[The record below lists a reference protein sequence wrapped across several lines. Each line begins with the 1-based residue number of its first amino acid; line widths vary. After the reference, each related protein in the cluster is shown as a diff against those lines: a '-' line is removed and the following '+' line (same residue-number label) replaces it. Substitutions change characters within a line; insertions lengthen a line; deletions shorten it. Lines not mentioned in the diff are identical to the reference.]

1 MLKGDKLP
9 NFKDYEDFSLQL
21 DLNSLEGKKVVLY
34 FYPKD
39 NTPGCTTQACNI
51 RDNID
56 SLKKNNIVVIGISA
70 DSIDSH
76 AKFKSK
82 YELPFPL
89 ISDSKKVLINIFG
102 VWGPKKFMGRSYDG
116 IHRKTFLF
124 DESGFLVDV
133 IEKPKT
139 KFHADEI
146 INAYL
151 KSTSS

>member
-9 NFKDYEDFSLQL
+9 NFKDYEDFSSQL